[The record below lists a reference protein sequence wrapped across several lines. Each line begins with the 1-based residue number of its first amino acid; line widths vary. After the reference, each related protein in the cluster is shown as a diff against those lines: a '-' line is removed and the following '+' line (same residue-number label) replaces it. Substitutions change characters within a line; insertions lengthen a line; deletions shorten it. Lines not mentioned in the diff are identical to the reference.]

1 MAGFIQNYVGG
12 IVQNAAVGAATYA
25 ITTGG
30 RVVGDAVISAGD
42 LIEGAG
48 RGVGNSVE
56 GYIDRYGNWIRSYG
70 DGAIAAT
77 AADAP
82 AYARTRTAVKPP
94 KQKAPPGGAQ
104 KALPAPNKPG
114 TKALPA
120 PEPKKAAAAARPGL
134 KKSLSDSA
142 SATAAAG
149 AKGLPPVSGVKKV
162 GGGAQL
168 SKGQLAKARGIKAAD
183 LKGAGGKAVGAVG
196 GGVGAVGGGV
206 GALGGGVARAVPGVG
221 GKRSPA
227 QSGGKKPASSG
238 GSEAGSAAG
247 STAST
252 AAAAKKTGA
261 ADAAKR
267 TVAAVNGGVPSAR
280 TPLPPAGGAEK
291 KSAQYPKPF
300 SAKRPDGKVVVS
312 KESRPGAV
320 KSAAPKGGVGAGA
333 GKQEGKKEYD
343 FLTADKKQGGGK
355 GKDGKGGFDFMTL
368 MAEDPKKKGP
378 GSVAGSVK
386 TNGTAKKAGAVGGG
400 GKQET
405 SGKYEF
411 F

>member
-120 PEPKKAAAAARPGL
+120 PEPKKAR
-134 KKSLSDSA
+134 
-142 SATAAAG
+142 
-149 AKGLPPVSGVKKV
+149 
-162 GGGAQL
+162 
-168 SKGQLAKARGIKAAD
+168 
-183 LKGAGGKAVGAVG
+183 
-196 GGVGAVGGGV
+196 
-206 GALGGGVARAVPGVG
+206 
-221 GKRSPA
+221 
-227 QSGGKKPASSG
+227 
-238 GSEAGSAAG
+238 
-247 STAST
+247 
-252 AAAAKKTGA
+252 
-261 ADAAKR
+261 
-267 TVAAVNGGVPSAR
+267 
-280 TPLPPAGGAEK
+280 
-291 KSAQYPKPF
+291 
-300 SAKRPDGKVVVS
+300 
-312 KESRPGAV
+312 
-320 KSAAPKGGVGAGA
+320 PKGGVGAGA

-386 TNGTAKKAGAVGGG
+386 TNGTAKKTGAVGGG

>member
-183 LKGAGGKAVGAVG
+183 LKGAGGKAVGAV
-196 GGVGAVGGGV
+196 
-206 GALGGGVARAVPGVG
+206 
-221 GKRSPA
+221 
-227 QSGGKKPASSG
+227 
-238 GSEAGSAAG
+238 
-247 STAST
+247 
-252 AAAAKKTGA
+252 
-261 ADAAKR
+261 
-267 TVAAVNGGVPSAR
+267 
-280 TPLPPAGGAEK
+280 
-291 KSAQYPKPF
+291 
-300 SAKRPDGKVVVS
+300 
-312 KESRPGAV
+312 
-320 KSAAPKGGVGAGA
+320 
-333 GKQEGKKEYD
+333 
-343 FLTADKKQGGGK
+343 ADKKQGGGK